1 MRGRIRTI
9 KPEAFTDED
18 LWDLEVETG
27 LPIFRA
33 FTGLWCY
40 ADREGRFE
48 WRPRPLKAA
57 VLPYWDGD
65 VAAVLDALERG
76 GFIRR
81 YVVDGVTYGFIP
93 GFLKHQAVGAREAKS
108 VLPPPPSDEP
118 PTRSTEATED
128 AQDLP
133 DSNPESSVMPHVH
146 ARACTVTPVGNGKGR
161 EWEGNGKGNGKGITR
176 TAPPDHFDPNRDRK
190 PGEPPRPRSDI
201 AARPL
206 QPAQWQPSD
215 HGLAY
220 AAELGLSP
228 PEVEQTLVELRDKH
242 GLRPHDVGWWDTK
255 WARFV
260 EQTAKSKTRPRNHG
274 SADDDPE
281 RLESGRRGL
290 ALLYGKPVQAKVG
303 T

>member
-65 VAAVLDALERG
+65 VAPVLDALERG

-128 AQDLP
+128 ARDLP
-133 DSNPESSVMPHVH
+133 DSNPESSVMPHGNS
-146 ARACTVTPVGNGKGR
+146 RALPETPVGNGKGR
-161 EWEGNGKGNGKGITR
+161 EWEGNGSGKGNAR
-176 TAPPDHFDPNRDRK
+176 TAHPDHFDPNRDRK
-190 PGEPPRPRSDI
+190 RGEPPRPRSDI
-201 AARPL
+201 AIRPL
-206 QPAQWQPSD
+206 QPEQWHPSD

-228 PEVEQTLVELRDKH
+228 EDIERTLVELRDKH

-255 WARFV
+255 WVRFV
-260 EQTAKSKTRPRNHG
+260 EQAAQKRGRGTG
-274 SADDDPE
+274 EE
-281 RLESGRRGL
+281 RGHRGL
-290 ALLYGKPVQAKVG
+290 ALLYGKAQVVS
-303 T
+303 

>member
-146 ARACTVTPVGNGKGR
+146 ARACTVTPVGKGR
-161 EWEGNGKGNGKGITR
+161 EWEGNGSGNGNAR
-176 TAPPDHFDPNRDRK
+176 TAHPDHFDPNRDRK
-190 PGEPPRPRSDI
+190 RGEPPRPRSDI
-201 AARPL
+201 AIRPL
-206 QPAQWQPSD
+206 QPEQWQPSE

-228 PEVEQTLVELRDKH
+228 EDIERTLVELRDKH

-260 EQTAKSKTRPRNHG
+260 EQTAKSRKTNEGQSEH
-274 SADDDPE
+274 
-281 RLESGRRGL
+281 RGL
-290 ALLYGKPVQAKVG
+290 ALLYGKQPLQAKVVAP
-303 T
+303 

>member
-81 YVVDGVTYGFIP
+81 YVIDGVTYGYIP

-108 VLPPPPSDEP
+108 TLPPPPHPPTDDA
-118 PTRSTEATED
+118 PTRSIED
-128 AQDLP
+128 TGDSQEVSDGYP
-133 DSNPESSVMPHVH
+133 DSSVMPHGNS
-146 ARACTVTPVGNGKGR
+146 RALSETTVGNGKGKGR
-161 EWEGNGKGNGKGITR
+161 EWEGNGSGKGIAR
-176 TAPPDHFDPNRDRK
+176 TAPTDTFDPNRDRK
-190 PGEPPRPRSDI
+190 SGDPPRPRSDI
-201 AARPL
+201 TARPL
-206 QPAQWQPSD
+206 QPEQWQPSD

-220 AAELGLSP
+220 AAELGLTP
-228 PEVEQTLVELRDKH
+228 PEVERTLVELRDKH

-260 EQTAKSKTRPRNHG
+260 EQSAKGRARSGP
-274 SADDDPE
+274 ADNQGE
-281 RLESGRRGL
+281 HRGL
-290 ALLYGKPVQAKVG
+290 ALLYGKQPVLAKVAP
-303 T
+303 